1 MVRQQREL
9 DKQDQE
15 ENEKRKV
22 FNGIWN
28 RFYGTYI
35 ALKAIYNAYNEKKTE
50 EIMKA
55 RMLYCA
61 NKIKRNFHI
70 IIAQFGPD
78 LETRNQNLCNYAIDS
93 VMPFL
98 KDTVETRATK
108 VMSSFLTNAGN
119 KYSVFTAFM
128 KYSASAEL
136 LIRFYRTRLKIKNIY
151 KFILDKRWDR
161 CFVNIT
167 QNNLLGKSKPKKVAK
182 LMKKIYSISDDTKAK
197 VLKLYA
203 EHCTLKYKIWLIMYQ
218 ENQRQEVDR

>member
-1 MVRQQREL
+1 VVRQQRQL
-9 DKQDQE
+9 DKLDQE

-22 FNGIWN
+22 FNGIWH
-28 RFYGTYI
+28 RFFGTCV
-35 ALKAIYNAYNEKKTE
+35 ALKAIYNAYNKKKTE
-50 EIMKA
+50 KINKA
-55 RMLYCA
+55 RMLHCA

-78 LETRNQNLCNYAIDS
+78 LESRNQNLNKYAIDS
-93 VMPFL
+93 VMTFL
-98 KDTVETRATK
+98 KEPVEKRANK
-108 VMSSFLTNAGN
+108 VMSSFLTNSAN

-128 KYSASAEL
+128 KFSASAEL
-136 LIRFYRTRLKIKNIY
+136 LIRFYRTRLKIKSIY

-182 LMKKIYSISDDTKAK
+182 IMKKIYSISDDTKAK

-203 EHCTLKYKIWLIMYQ
+203 EHCTLKYKIWLIMHQ
-218 ENQRQEVDR
+218 ENQLQEIDR